1 MKSAREN
8 HLWGRIFVRRDE
20 MSEEE
25 SSLGENLIRR
35 DEMSGEESSLGENF
49 NPQG

>member
-1 MKSAREN
+1 MSEGRIILERDFLAVGMKSARKN

-25 SSLGENLIRR
+25 SSLRGI
-35 DEMSGEESSLGENF
+35 F
-49 NPQG
+49 